1 MIRNFVSFKSSLPD
15 DSVEFEREIAMPDGC
30 ALMELICDA
39 FQRAGYAVSE
49 VELHSCYGWCFDAS
63 DESGRFWL
71 MVQFPDPWLLMI
83 QDYRP
88 FWRRLFKSNADFER
102 FVEKS
107 RSILQ
112 GLPEISEFVW
122 YSEREW
128 RDQNQRNI
136 PPDQ

>member
-1 MIRNFVSFKSSLPD
+1 
-15 DSVEFEREIAMPDGC
+15 
-30 ALMELICDA
+30 
-39 FQRAGYAVSE
+39 
-49 VELHSCYGWCFDAS
+49 
-63 DESGRFWL
+63 